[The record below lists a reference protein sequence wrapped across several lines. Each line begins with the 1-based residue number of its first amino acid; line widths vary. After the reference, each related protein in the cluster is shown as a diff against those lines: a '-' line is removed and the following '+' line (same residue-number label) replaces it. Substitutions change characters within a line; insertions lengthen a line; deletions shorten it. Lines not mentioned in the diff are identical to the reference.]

1 MNQPKILKQKQNF
14 YSLIRPPDRKSL
26 FLAVL
31 TFICQRASI
40 LNFNPFGCIM
50 FSALAKKDSAYL
62 YVIAILT
69 GALTS
74 GSETLK
80 YFTAS
85 LIIWVIKIYM
95 SEKQKNKVFET
106 FLSVGSI
113 LVCGLLF
120 TFIKGTYILGLSKL
134 LLETVFASIAYP
146 IFSNFNSL
154 IEQQQRNEPVS
165 KENAVSFVVVIMIAL
180 WGLSGI
186 TLPYSINIKTII
198 SIYMILCLTMYS
210 NFSTS
215 ATFAMICGFV
225 GSSSS
230 PQALSCAG
238 ILGISAIFASILKG
252 FGQLGSA
259 IGFMSG
265 VTISILFAGNYLI
278 LPISVADILIS
289 TLTFA
294 ILPVKFNQHTG
305 IFLANTFKFDTVRR
319 DFRIKEYITEELNSF
334 SHTFSEFARQFKSSF
349 QKGTENLSS
358 PSALFDETASRICSD
373 CHRFGDCWQ
382 KNFND
387 TYKYMFTI
395 LNTTEKDGVCNL
407 ENAPIVFTQKCIQP
421 DLFLNEFNH
430 VYEMHK
436 LDILQKGMRF
446 GERKLVSNQYI
457 EISKVISELSEEIE
471 GNFFFDEQKEKLM
484 LSECSKEAIYLKD
497 LNVVRDSEGYYEM
510 YFSLCQDSDFER
522 ITQIASEVLG
532 MKMKRVYCKNKAI
545 NKLICDNIYDID
557 IAYFQKEKDSEP
569 VCGDTVVHFKTDKG
583 KYYIILC
590 DGMGSGC
597 DASRESRM
605 TADLLSGFLKAGFSK
620 NIAINLINSTL
631 ALKMDRE
638 GFSTID
644 LCEIDLR
651 SAKAEFIK
659 IGGAQSYIKTENNIE
674 TVVTKGIPAGIM
686 ESINTDNITR
696 QLLDNDMIVMVSDG
710 VSEAGYGM
718 MRGEWV
724 KGLMKSEGLD
734 NSELAKSIVT
744 SARKKI
750 YPRIADDMSA
760 VVITLKKIEI
770 LEEEISA

>member
-1 MNQPKILKQKQNF
+1 MNQPNILKQKHKFQT
-14 YSLIRPPDRKSL
+14 LIRPPDKKDL
-26 FLAVL
+26 LLAVL

-50 FSALAKKDSAYL
+50 FAALSKKDTAYL

-80 YFTAS
+80 YFIAS
-85 LIIWVIKIYM
+85 LIIWGIKIYM
-95 SEKQKNKVFET
+95 RGKEKKLFET
-106 FLSVGSI
+106 ISYIGSVF
-113 LVCGLLF
+113 VCGLLF
-120 TFIKGTYILGLSKL
+120 VLLKGTYILGFSTL

-154 IEQQQRNEPVS
+154 IEQQQKNEPAS

-180 WGLSGI
+180 WGLSGFY
-186 TLPYSINIKTII
+186 LPYSINLKTII

-210 NFSTS
+210 SFQTS

-225 GSSSS
+225 GSSNS
-230 PQALSCAG
+230 PDALSCAG
-238 ILGISAIFASILKG
+238 IFGMSAIFASILKG

-265 VTISILFAGNYLI
+265 VTISILFAGNYFI
-278 LPISVADILIS
+278 LPLSVADILIS
-289 TLTFA
+289 TFAFA

-305 IFLANTFKFDTVRR
+305 IFLANAFRLESVRR

-349 QKGTENLSS
+349 QRGTENISS
-358 PSALFDETASRICSD
+358 PSSLFDETAARICSD
-373 CHRFGDCWQ
+373 CLRFGDCWQ

-395 LNTTEKDGVCNL
+395 LNATEKDGVCNL

-484 LSECSKEAIYLKD
+484 LSECSKAAIYLKD

-510 YFSLCQDSDFER
+510 YFSLCQESDFDSICE
-522 ITQIASEVLG
+522 IASEVLG
-532 MKMKRVYCKNKAI
+532 MKMKSAKCKNKAI
-545 NKLICDNIYDID
+545 NKLICDDIYDID
-557 IAYFQKEKDSEP
+557 IGFFQKEKDSEP
-569 VCGDTVVHFKTDKG
+569 VCGDTIVHFKTDKG
-583 KYYIILC
+583 KYYVILC

-651 SAKAEFIK
+651 SAKTEFIK
-659 IGGAQSYIKTENNIE
+659 IGGAQSYIKTQNNIE
-674 TVVTKGIPAGIM
+674 TVITKGIPAGIM

-696 QLLDNDMIVMVSDG
+696 QLSDNDMIVMVSDG
-710 VSEAGYGM
+710 VSEAGYGV

-724 KGLMKSEGLD
+724 KGLMKSEGLE
-734 NSELAKSIVT
+734 NKELAKSIVT
-744 SARKKI
+744 NARKKI
-750 YPRIADDMSA
+750 YPRTPDDMSA
-760 VVITLKKIEI
+760 VVITLHKTEI
-770 LEEEISA
+770 LGEEIIA